1 MKRNLT
7 IPFEEDI
14 DKLIGYFMEL
24 RYEVIKSNSED
35 KKIENK
41 IENFLSLTNV
51 TDKDFTKK
59 FNILKRSFL
68 FRGDYSQ
75 QLKDLLIYL
84 YPSVE
89 ETLLDT
95 LIKKRL
101 YGN

>member
-41 IENFLSLTNV
+41 IENFLGLTNV

-68 FRGDYSQ
+68 FREDYSQ